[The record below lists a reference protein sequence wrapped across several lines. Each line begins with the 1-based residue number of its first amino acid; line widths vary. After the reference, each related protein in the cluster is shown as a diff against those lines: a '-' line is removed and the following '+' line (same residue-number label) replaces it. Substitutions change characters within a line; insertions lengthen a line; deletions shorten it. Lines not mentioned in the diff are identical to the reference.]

1 VDNAAFAI
9 VAEVDPITHH
19 LVLLIIAV
27 ASAGALLLIILL
39 IVIFWGS
46 AREDRATP
54 GREPERTKATETSQK
69 PVGPGQ
75 NPFGDPD

>member
-1 VDNAAFAI
+1 MLILVI
-9 VAEVDPITHH
+9 EGDPLTEH

-39 IVIFWGS
+39 AVFFWGS
-46 AREDRATP
+46 TRKDRTAL
-54 GREPERTKATETSQK
+54 GREPEPTKATEPS
-69 PVGPGQ
+69 Q

>member
-1 VDNAAFAI
+1 MPTLAI
-9 VAEVDPITHH
+9 VAEVDPITEH

-39 IVIFWGS
+39 ATVFWGS
-46 AREDRATP
+46 ARRDRATP
-54 GREPERTKATETSQK
+54 GREPERMKATEPSQN
-69 PVGPGQ
+69 PFGPGQ